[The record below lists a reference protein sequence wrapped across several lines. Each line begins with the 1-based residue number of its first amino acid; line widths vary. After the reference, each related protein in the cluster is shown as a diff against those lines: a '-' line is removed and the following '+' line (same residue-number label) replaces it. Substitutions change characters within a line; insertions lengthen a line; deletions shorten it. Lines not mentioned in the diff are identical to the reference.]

1 MNRRLMWLSLRD
13 WKNYTDKQ
21 LATAF
26 TQVDAPTVK
35 LEAEKYAK
43 IVSRLEKNLED
54 NPIQRNLKE
63 MVETFRGA
71 MPIVTALRRPE
82 LKQQHWTEINDL
94 IGAEL

>member
-1 MNRRLMWLSLRD
+1 M
-13 WKNYTDKQ
+13 
-21 LATAF
+21 
-26 TQVDAPTVK
+26 
-35 LEAEKYAK
+35 
-43 IVSRLEKNLED
+43 ED

>member
-1 MNRRLMWLSLRD
+1 MWRSLRD
-13 WKNYTDKQ
+13 WKAYTDAQ

-26 TQVDAPTVK
+26 TEVDAPTVK
-35 LEAEKYAK
+35 VEAEKYAK

-71 MPIVTALRRPE
+71 MPIVTALRRP
-82 LKQQHWTEINDL
+82 
-94 IGAEL
+94 